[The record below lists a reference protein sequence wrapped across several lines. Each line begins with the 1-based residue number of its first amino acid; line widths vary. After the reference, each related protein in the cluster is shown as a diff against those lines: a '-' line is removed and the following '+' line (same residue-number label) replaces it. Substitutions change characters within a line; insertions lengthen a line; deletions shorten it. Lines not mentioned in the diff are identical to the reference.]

1 MAVDKATVARI
12 AALARIKVPEEEQA
26 HLAGELSQILRW
38 IEQLNEVVTD
48 GVEPM
53 ASVAQVTL
61 PMREDVVSDG
71 DCRDKILANAPVAA
85 QGFFAVP
92 KVVE

>member
-12 AALARIKVPEEEQA
+12 AALARIKVPEAEQDN
-26 HLAGELSQILRW
+26 LAGELNQILRW
-38 IEQLNEVVTD
+38 IEQLDEVATD

-53 ASVAQVTL
+53 ASVAQMKL

-71 DCRDKILANAPVAA
+71 DCRDKILANAPAAA

-92 KVVE
+92 KVIE